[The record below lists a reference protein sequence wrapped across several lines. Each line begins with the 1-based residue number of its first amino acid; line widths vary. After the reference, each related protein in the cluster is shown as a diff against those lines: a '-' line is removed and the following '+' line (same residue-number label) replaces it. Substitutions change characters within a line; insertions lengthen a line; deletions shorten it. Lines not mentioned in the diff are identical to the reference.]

1 MASTIT
7 KNYTSDLQAS
17 RIIKNCHHCGSAAQE
32 KPTVAE
38 GTNFYHL
45 LQLCSKPEER
55 IIILSRFHTCTPKP
69 LRIFPSCPYRKVL
82 INCIKK
88 INK

>member
-38 GTNFYHL
+38 GTQTF
-45 LQLCSKPEER
+45 
-55 IIILSRFHTCTPKP
+55 IIYSSYA
-69 LRIFPSCPYRKVL
+69 PSQKRGS
-82 INCIKK
+82 
-88 INK
+88 